1 MRFRSSTPASAIARR
16 FLRQKSIFAA
26 DRGHIHHRLLDRG
39 FTPRKV
45 VLILY
50 AVAGLFAIL
59 SLCTVWAPNV
69 GLVIV
74 LFCACTWIGI
84 QHLGYLEFGVAG
96 RMFMDGAFRR
106 LLNSHLSLQA
116 FEQDLSAA
124 STPEECWRVLSA
136 AYKEFGFCRIE
147 ATIAETTYSAQDDN
161 QQPEFWAMRIPL
173 AGSDQIEL
181 FREFDFT
188 QQQNVLASF
197 VDVLRKV
204 LVPKLATFPP
214 HRQPAQSVPT
224 PTFHTARTGD

>member
-1 MRFRSSTPASAIARR
+1 MLAIARR
-16 FLRQKSIFAA
+16 FLRQKSIFGA

-50 AVAGLFAIL
+50 AVAGFFAIL

-84 QHLGYLEFGVAG
+84 QHLGYLEFGLAG

-116 FEQDLSAA
+116 FEQDLAA
-124 STPEECWRVLSA
+124 TSNPDECWHVLVA

-147 ATIAETTYSAQDDN
+147 ANIAGAMYSAQDD
-161 QQPEFWAMRIPL
+161 QQKPELWAMRIPL
-173 AGSDQIEL
+173 VDFAYVEL
-181 FREFDFT
+181 YREFEFT

-204 LVPKLATFPP
+204 LVSKLEIFFPS
-214 HRQPAQSVPT
+214 HALDHSAYRIVG
-224 PTFHTARTGD
+224 ARD